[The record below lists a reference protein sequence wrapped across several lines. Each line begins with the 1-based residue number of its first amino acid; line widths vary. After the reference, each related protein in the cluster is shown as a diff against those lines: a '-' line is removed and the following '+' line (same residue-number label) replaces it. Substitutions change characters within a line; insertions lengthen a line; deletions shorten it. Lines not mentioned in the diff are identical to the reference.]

1 MRNKEQGS
9 RSPKNSEGTKK
20 HAAAFSTCQGS
31 FSGEGNQMFSAFF
44 GLVGA
49 LLGQRFSA
57 WSLLPTTV
65 LALVCTAGA
74 GAAEGARVPSI
85 LVAMFGVCTALQ
97 FGYVA
102 GICATELFD

>member
-1 MRNKEQGS
+1 MS
-9 RSPKNSEGTKK
+9 
-20 HAAAFSTCQGS
+20 
-31 FSGEGNQMFSAFF
+31 SAFF

-65 LALVCTAGA
+65 LALLCI
-74 GAAEGARVPSI
+74 AAVGVAEDARVLSI
-85 LVAMFGVCTALQ
+85 LAAMFGVCTALQ

-102 GICATELFD
+102 GICATEGFD

>member
-1 MRNKEQGS
+1 
-9 RSPKNSEGTKK
+9 
-20 HAAAFSTCQGS
+20 
-31 FSGEGNQMFSAFF
+31 MFSAFF

-57 WSLLPTTV
+57 WSLLPTTT
-65 LALVCTAGA
+65 LALLCTAGV
-74 GAAEGARVPSI
+74 GAAEGARVLSI

-102 GICATELFD
+102 GIYATEGFD